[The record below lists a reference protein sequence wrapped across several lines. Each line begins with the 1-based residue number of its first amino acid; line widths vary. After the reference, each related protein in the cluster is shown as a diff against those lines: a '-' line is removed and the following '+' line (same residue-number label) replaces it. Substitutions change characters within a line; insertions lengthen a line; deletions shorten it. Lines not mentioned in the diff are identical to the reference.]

1 MAHKHPLLVWDLD
14 TTGIYPVILTY
25 KSVMFL

>member
-1 MAHKHPLLVWDLD
+1 MTAKKPDNLL
-14 TTGIYPVILTY
+14 YFTY